1 MTLRTRITLV
11 AIAVTL
17 LVAISLIV
25 TSQVSQ
31 GQVEARFAEATTT
44 GKSVLWRKIVASQL
58 DKMAAGTSSLA
69 RDRATRDAL
78 VKRDVAALAESAK
91 TSYNL
96 LEAQGIVTKLQITDL
111 DGGVL
116 FSAPDGFTG
125 KTRKTLVGRAISEK
139 LITRGLER
147 DDDGRMVVVVAF
159 PLLKRGQPVG
169 AGVFVRDLQDA
180 IADFKLNDESDVLIV
195 DGKGTELYATEPGMF
210 AKLKIDLPEL
220 GSSSI
225 QVAKVGELIDSVAV
239 LPIMN
244 AADQP
249 IAHLVSVKDFT
260 ASYQAQGRFNTI
272 AYTAIA
278 AVIALSLA
286 GLYWYMQRSLKP
298 LQKVAEVLRNIS
310 EGDLGQKIEVTSND
324 EIGALQKAM
333 KAMVE
338 QLRDML
344 GSINGMT
351 EKLAGSAGDMTRI
364 ADEVSQG
371 VQQQQSQ
378 TDQVATAMNEM
389 TATVQEVAR
398 HAEEAAG
405 AATNADS
412 QAADGNR
419 VVSAT
424 ISAINKLA
432 EEVEQASGVIH
443 KLEQDSENI
452 GAVLTV
458 IKSIAEQ
465 TNLLALNAAIEAARA
480 GEQGRGFAVV
490 ADEVRTLA
498 SRTQKS
504 TEEIESMIEKLQQ
517 GARNAVTAMDG
528 SRNRAQ
534 TGVDQA
540 AQAGKTLSS
549 ITEAV
554 ATITH
559 MNNQIATAA
568 NEQSAVA
575 EEINRSIVGISEVAE
590 MSAHSAVQTATATDE
605 LSALAV
611 ELRGL
616 VNRFRL

>member
-1 MTLRTRITLV
+1 
-11 AIAVTL
+11 
-17 LVAISLIV
+17 
-25 TSQVSQ
+25 
-31 GQVEARFAEATTT
+31 
-44 GKSVLWRKIVASQL
+44 
-58 DKMAAGTSSLA
+58 
-69 RDRATRDAL
+69 
-78 VKRDVAALAESAK
+78 
-91 TSYNL
+91 
-96 LEAQGIVTKLQITDL
+96 
-111 DGGVL
+111 
-116 FSAPDGFTG
+116 
-125 KTRKTLVGRAISEK
+125 
-139 LITRGLER
+139 
-147 DDDGRMVVVVAF
+147 
-159 PLLKRGQPVG
+159 
-169 AGVFVRDLQDA
+169 
-180 IADFKLNDESDVLIV
+180 
-195 DGKGTELYATEPGMF
+195 
-210 AKLKIDLPEL
+210 
-220 GSSSI
+220 
-225 QVAKVGELIDSVAV
+225 
-239 LPIMN
+239 
-244 AADQP
+244 
-249 IAHLVSVKDFT
+249 
-260 ASYQAQGRFNTI
+260 
-272 AYTAIA
+272 
-278 AVIALSLA
+278 
-286 GLYWYMQRSLKP
+286 
-298 LQKVAEVLRNIS
+298 
-310 EGDLGQKIEVTSND
+310 
-324 EIGALQKAM
+324 
-333 KAMVE
+333 
-338 QLRDML
+338 
-344 GSINGMT
+344 MT

-424 ISAINKLA
+424 IAAINKLA

-480 GEQGRGFAVV
+480 GDQGRGFAVV

-517 GARNAVTAMDG
+517 GARNAVSAMDG
-528 SRNRAQ
+528 SRSRAQ

-590 MSAHSAVQTATATDE
+590 MSAASAVQTANATDE